1 MYVTLQS
8 SLDQWWKQCYC
19 RWSHW
24 SRPWR
29 ASSRGQ
35 GTLHIFKLFKSVVF
49 LIRTLLKKKIYRWS
63 EGRKCLRTQWRSF
76 RPLSNFVG
84 NWERWLMQEPLQM
97 SSLIQPGT
105 VTGISKHFEA
115 FLAFKVWKSVSNT
128 FTNCSYLNSSNS
140 FLLINTPYFYWFEQV
155 QSYSCWTK
163 TFRAWVK

>member
-1 MYVTLQS
+1 MMKATLLPLKPLKSALTSLQS
-8 SLDQWWKQCYC
+8 GSRYHTYIALSYLSQLFF
-19 RWSHW
+19 WSE
-24 SRPWR
+24 
-29 ASSRGQ
+29 
-35 GTLHIFKLFKSVVF
+35 
-49 LIRTLLKKKIYRWS
+49 LLSQKYRWS

-84 NWERWLMQEPLQM
+84 NWEQWLMQEPLQM

-105 VTGISKHFEA
+105 VIGISKHFEA
-115 FLAFKVWKSVSNT
+115 FFAFKVWKSVSNT

-163 TFRAWVK
+163 NFRAWVK